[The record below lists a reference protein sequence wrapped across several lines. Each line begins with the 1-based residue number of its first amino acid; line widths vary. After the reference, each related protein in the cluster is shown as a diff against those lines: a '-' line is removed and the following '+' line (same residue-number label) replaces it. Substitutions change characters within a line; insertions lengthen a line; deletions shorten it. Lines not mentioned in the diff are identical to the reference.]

1 MEVCVKVLWIL
12 FENICFAIGLFCL
25 IFLLTSFLNEHN
37 ISVIRDGEQIFC
49 FSQDFKQTCIP
60 HKEK

>member
-12 FENICFAIGLFCL
+12 FENICFAVGLFCL
-25 IFLLTSFLNEHN
+25 IFLLTSFLNEHS
-37 ISVIRDGEQIFC
+37 IIVIRDGEQIFC

-60 HKEK
+60 HEEK